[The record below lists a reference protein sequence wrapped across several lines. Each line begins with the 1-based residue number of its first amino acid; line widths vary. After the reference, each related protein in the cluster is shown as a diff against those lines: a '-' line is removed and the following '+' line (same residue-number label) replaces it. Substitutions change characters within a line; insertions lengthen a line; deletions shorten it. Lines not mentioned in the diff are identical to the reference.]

1 MLHMPIF
8 MKRKMEVVKRDKRK
22 GKKEQMHRDNA
33 WNIHKWFYV
42 CLISNIWGIGE
53 GKMKERKFI

>member
-1 MLHMPIF
+1 
-8 MKRKMEVVKRDKRK
+8 MEAVKRDKRK

-42 CLISNIWGIGE
+42 CLISIYGE
-53 GKMKERKFI
+53 LEKER

>member
-8 MKRKMEVVKRDKRK
+8 MKRKMEAVKRDKRK
-22 GKKEQMHRDNA
+22 EKKEQMHRDNA

-42 CLISNIWGIGE
+42 CLIRIYGE
-53 GKMKERKFI
+53 LEKER